1 MAKRQSI
8 ALVIVGAGSVLCVLL
23 WLLLPPLFQC
33 YAYRKFISQPSYLA
47 SLSIRPNR
55 IELPHHRDMPTL
67 SFGYAQFAID
77 PELIKAIRCY
87 GILVVLDCNKYQIV
101 FDTPFSNTYDQFK
114 KECIES
120 AVRNPPIGQFR
131 KDAEEQETRKWQA
144 TEANPISGRL
154 TRQMIEDPYTW
165 KVKVANTLPKTYSEV
180 FHMEPEEFQ
189 EYVYLA
195 FAKLMNCWYRTGIGI
210 FEAEYV
216 NGVVY
221 FTDPNQSGTVYVE
234 VHSKDANIR
243 QSITL
248 KPSATEEANEVLFS
262 LLASYKFIIPSVPD
276 ANALHKLT
284 VTQLENYSKF
294 QTTE

>member
-1 MAKRQSI
+1 
-8 ALVIVGAGSVLCVLL
+8 
-23 WLLLPPLFQC
+23 
-33 YAYRKFISQPSYLA
+33 
-47 SLSIRPNR
+47 
-55 IELPHHRDMPTL
+55 MPTL

-77 PELIKAIRCY
+77 PELINAIRCY
-87 GILVVLDCNKYQIV
+87 GTLVVLDCNKYQIV
-101 FDTPFSNTYDQFK
+101 FDTPFSDTYDQFK
-114 KECIES
+114 KECIKS

-144 TEANPISGRL
+144 TEANPISARL

-221 FTDPNQSGTVYVE
+221 FTDPNQSGTVYVQ

-248 KPSATEEANEVLFS
+248 KPSATEEAKQNRPPVRCDISHHFNLQLCCPVRFS
-262 LLASYKFIIPSVPD
+262 SRLAYGDLSG
-276 ANALHKLT
+276 
-284 VTQLENYSKF
+284 
-294 QTTE
+294 